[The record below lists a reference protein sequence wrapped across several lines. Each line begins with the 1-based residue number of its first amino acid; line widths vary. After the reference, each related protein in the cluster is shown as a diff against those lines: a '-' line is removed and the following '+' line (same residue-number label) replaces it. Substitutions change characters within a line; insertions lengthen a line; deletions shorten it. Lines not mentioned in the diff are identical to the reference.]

1 MSDINEINISDTC
14 IYGSV
19 TNQNYLEIKTI
30 LGNKIL
36 DYKLKKIRCQLKSN
50 TCIVGIQFIYRNLEN
65 GEDKALIDI
74 SSNENDLIETDFDLN
89 NEELKDMRVWL
100 NTDIRLIGFEI
111 TTNKNR
117 SKKFGYGNDEQLI
130 TISDFKDGDQ
140 IIVGFGCYKDD
151 NFGISAIYG
160 EYINRKKYISII
172 YSGIFSLR
180 HKIKQSDFKEKVE
193 KKLKNMDEKKQILYR
208 ICQMPDNQ
216 FFNIIKY
223 SIA

>member
-1 MSDINEINISDTC
+1 MSDINEIPITDSC

-30 LGNKIL
+30 LGDKIL
-36 DYKLKKIRCQLKSN
+36 DYKLKKIICQLKSN
-50 TCIVGIQFIYRNLEN
+50 TCIVGIKFIYRNLDT

-74 SSNENDLIETDFDLN
+74 TSNLNDLIETDFDLN
-89 NEELKDMRVWL
+89 NEEVKDMKVWL
-100 NTDIRLIGFEI
+100 NHDIRLIGFEI

-117 SKKFGYGNDEQLI
+117 SKKFGYGNDEQLVK
-130 TISDFKDGDQ
+130 ISDFENGDQ
-140 IIVGFGCYKDD
+140 IIVGFGCYSDD

-160 EYINRKKYISII
+160 QYINKKKYVSII

-180 HKIKQSDFKEKVE
+180 HIIKNYEYKQKIE
-193 KKLKNMDEKKQILYR
+193 KKLKNMEENKQILYR